1 MSDAYTLLAFG
12 GAIVALVLLIAK
24 FKVHPVATL
33 FVIVTTLGLVLGLGG
48 EKTLALV
55 TEGFGSTMSSVGL
68 LIIFGCVLGKMLEL
82 SGAALRITEEA
93 LRWFSGK
100 KVPWAIALASAV
112 VGIPLIADTVVL
124 MLIPVVSAIAMR
136 SGMSMMRLGPILYI
150 GAYVMTSLVP
160 PGPGPLAASALLGVD
175 LGQAMLYGALVGI
188 PGIIA
193 ATVYLLTIKTYVA
206 PKAEYVD
213 HLPAPV
219 PVGAAGG
226 AGGAEDT
233 EQAAGAEEAPGAGEA
248 AATGGTK
255 EAAGTNGPEA
265 PRLPSL
271 PLSLIPIFTPILLI
285 MLDSYAVDMVGEKS
299 WLGGVLSFLG
309 TPLMALFIG
318 CLTALPLFGRDWRRK
333 STLNDLFEA
342 GLKLAA
348 LPLALTGV
356 GGALALIIRD
366 TKVADGAA
374 DMIRDMGLSPIIV
387 PFLVAAAICTIT
399 GSNILGVMTAA
410 AIMEPLMAG
419 LGISALAVYLACGTG
434 AQIMKHANSSGF
446 WVTTTLSNMTVGQGI
461 RSIGVASAISGVT
474 GFAILYV
481 LYAMGLV

>member
-48 EKTLALV
+48 EKTLALI

-82 SGAALRITEEA
+82 SGAALRITESA
-93 LRWFSGK
+93 LHWFPGR
-100 KVPWAIALASAV
+100 KVPWAIAIASAV

-175 LGQAMLYGALVGI
+175 LGQAMLYGALVAV
-188 PGIIA
+188 PGIIV
-193 ATVYLLTIKTYVA
+193 ATLYLLTIKTYVA
-206 PKAEYVD
+206 PKAEYVE
-213 HLPAPV
+213 HLPATASTGV
-219 PVGAAGG
+219 AGG
-226 AGGAEDT
+226 AGGVT
-233 EQAAGAEEAPGAGEA
+233 GAEGPDGTREDAAEKSAG
-248 AATGGTK
+248 
-255 EAAGTNGPEA
+255 
-265 PRLPSL
+265 PRMPSL
-271 PLSLIPIFTPILLI
+271 ALSLIPVFTPIVLI
-285 MLDSYAVDMVGEKS
+285 MLDSYVVDLVGEKS
-299 WLGGVLSFLG
+299 RLGGVLSFVG
-309 TPLMALFIG
+309 APLVALFIG
-318 CLTALPLFGRDWRRK
+318 CLTALPLFGRDWRHK

-366 TKVADGAA
+366 TKVADGVA
-374 DMIRDMGLSPIIV
+374 DVIRDMGLSPIIV

-461 RSIGVASAISGVT
+461 RSIGVASALSGAT
-474 GFAILYV
+474 GFALVWV
-481 LYAMGLV
+481 LYATGLI